1 MSGRF
6 VLVVDSLGL
15 RERKKLDTWRAI
27 RAAAVDLFLDRGYE
41 AVSVDDIAAAANV
54 SPSTFFNYFTAK
66 EAVVFDP
73 DPADLSTRSALLAAR
88 PAGEPLWAS
97 LREVLLGYM
106 AAIGESA
113 VVRKRV
119 MAASSTL
126 ARSRRDT
133 TDRIHDELLEWATA
147 RDCGLSERE
156 RALSVNIAMAAVVTA
171 YASWEADEG
180 VARLTDLA
188 RACLDRAGAGM
199 EPTTLA

>member
-1 MSGRF
+1 MSGRVAF
-6 VLVVDSLGL
+6 VADSLGL
-15 RERKKLDTWRAI
+15 RDRKKLETWRAI

-73 DPADLSTRSALLAAR
+73 DPAEFSTRRALLAGR
-88 PAGEPLWAS
+88 PAGEPLWVS
-97 LREVLLGYM
+97 LREVLLGYL
-106 AAIGESA
+106 AASGESV
-113 VVRKRV
+113 VVRKR
-119 MAASSTL
+119 MTAASSTL

-133 TDRIHDELLEWATA
+133 TDHFHDELLEWATA
-147 RDCGLSERE
+147 RDCGSSELE
-156 RALSVNIAMAAVVTA
+156 RALSVNIAMAAVLTA
-171 YASWEADEG
+171 YASWEADDG